1 MRRVR
6 YADFRQAVRR
16 HAPSEI
22 LAFLSARAAAKQPLA
37 MGWDEEWA
45 QGYPPWVY
53 AAIAREAILYGNEYR
68 RAKVDEEIF
77 RQLRNLMTESHD
89 AHPDRDGNPVALLGG
104 YAYEQFPYQTS
115 IMEEIARPYLLMTS
129 ESGDRSGQSPTE
141 GWERILGGTIDQ
153 ALGASFIF
161 YVGVMRNGFFDPRW
175 FDEKWFDPISE
186 VVPVHVARAVLNLL
200 TATVDEAKE
209 DGRAAPAL
217 PAHLQRFAYNPLIRT
232 PLIDLGDGPRH
243 APQPQFILRAI
254 STENLYYRGIREW
267 AGANFAGTLG
277 MQVQDYTGRQLR
289 HTGRLEVIEEFR
301 WHKNKTGGIDSSD
314 WFLITPQLTILIE
327 CKSARM
333 SMAAKAGST
342 DGLSRANAVL
352 GKAYKQL
359 KANADEIRSS
369 NPAYS
374 HIPSDRPLMG
384 FVVTVEPFYMANAQP
399 VRATLPDPGMPVL
412 TVSLR
417 EIEKLSVLEPTA
429 LGDALHRIIDDPEL
443 YEWQLSKS
451 LEKVLPES
459 RGQSENALILDAYE
473 RTFLP
478 LTGRTRAGDR
488 QASDVT
494 PDATGR

>member
-6 YADFRQAVRR
+6 YSDFRQAVRR
-16 HAPSEI
+16 HAPSELI
-22 LAFLSARAAAKQPLA
+22 PFLSARAAAKQPLA
-37 MGWDEEWA
+37 MGWDDGWA
-45 QGYPPWVY
+45 SDYPPWVY
-53 AAIAREAILYGNEYR
+53 AAIAREAILYGNEHR
-68 RAKVDEEIF
+68 RARLDEEAF

-89 AHPDRDGNPVALLGG
+89 AHPDRDENPVALLGG

-115 IMEEIARPYLLMTS
+115 IMEEIARPYLLMAA
-129 ESGDRSGQSPTE
+129 GAGQPPAAD
-141 GWERILGGTIDQ
+141 WERLLGGSIDQ
-153 ALGASFIF
+153 ALGASFII
-161 YVGVMRNGFFDPRW
+161 YVAVMRNGFFDPRW
-175 FDEKWFDPISE
+175 FDEAWFAPISK
-186 VVPVHVARAVLNLL
+186 VVSVRVARAVLDLL
-200 TATVDEAKE
+200 TATVDEAKA
-209 DGRAAPAL
+209 DGKAAPAL
-217 PAHLQRFAYNPLIRT
+217 PPHLQRFAYNPLIRT
-232 PLIDLGDGPRH
+232 PLIDLGDGLRY
-243 APQPQFILRAI
+243 APQPQFILRAM

-267 AGANFAGTLG
+267 ADANFAGVLG

-289 HTGRLEVIEEFR
+289 HSGRLEVLEEFR

-359 KANADEIRSS
+359 KDNADEIRKG
-369 NPAYS
+369 NPEYS

-384 FVVTVEPFYMANAQP
+384 LVVTAEPFYMANSQP

-417 EIEKLSVLEPTA
+417 EIEQLSILESDA
-429 LGDALHRIIDDPEL
+429 LGDALQRIINDGEL

-451 LEKVLPES
+451 LEKVFPES
-459 RGQSENALILDAYE
+459 RELPGNALILEAYE
-473 RTFLP
+473 QTFLP
-478 LTGRTRAGDR
+478 LTGRNGAGDR
-488 QASDVT
+488 LVT
-494 PDATGR
+494 DGT